1 MYYEIITRAVEAT
14 FVHKKIVSGG
24 GEFAKVI
31 LRLEPLPDGS
41 GFQFINDAAADVLPA
56 ELVDGAREG
65 VVQAA
70 AMGVLAGHPVTDMRV
85 TLVDGAYHDID
96 SNRHTFSL
104 AARRAFRDG
113 MTKAGPQ
120 IRER

>member
-1 MYYEIITRAVEAT
+1 MYYEIITRVVDAS
-14 FVHKKIVSGG
+14 FVHKKIISGG
-24 GEFAKVI
+24 GEFAKVL

-41 GFQFINDAAADVLPA
+41 GFQFVNDAAADVLPA
-56 ELVDGAREG
+56 ELVDGVREG

-70 AMGVLAGHPVTDMRV
+70 MMGVLAGHPVTDVRV

-96 SNRHTFSL
+96 SSRHTFCL
-104 AARRAFRDG
+104 AARGAFRDG
-113 MTKAGPQ
+113 MRKAGPQ

>member
-14 FVHKKIVSGG
+14 LVHKKIVSGG

-70 AMGVLAGHPVTDMRV
+70 AMGVLAGHPVTDVRV
-85 TLVDGAYHDID
+85 TLVDGAYHESTRTDIR
-96 SNRHTFSL
+96 SISRHGVHSGT
-104 AARRAFRDG
+104 
-113 MTKAGPQ
+113 
-120 IRER
+120 E